1 MLSFEMF
8 PELNNILTQLL
19 KHVKQGK
26 AVLLCDK
33 LTDGTF
39 LVHHFLS
46 FYLKG
51 GCKVCFLGLVQSFNH
66 YNLVAQKLGVH
77 LSAAR
82 EKGQLV
88 FLEGLRSSLDLILN
102 NGQESASQIPSPL
115 QFLSSPNASLQCLY
129 DFVRVSLQETS
140 ETTWRF
146 PVLIID
152 DLSVLLSLGV
162 SPVNI
167 MNFLH
172 YCRATVCSKFMGNIV
187 TLVHN
192 TEDLED
198 EENNFVVK
206 SLSHQCHMILQV
218 EGLTTG
224 YCKDIHGQLT
234 VTCRSPSPVKS
245 EKNVNKIFQY
255 KIQDKNVTFFARG
268 TSSAVL

>member
-1 MLSFEMF
+1 MF
-8 PELNNILTQLL
+8 PELNDILGTTPETCE
-19 KHVKQGK
+19 QGK

-33 LTDGTF
+33 QTDGSF

-51 GCKVCFLGLVQSFNH
+51 NCKVCFLGLVQSFNH
-66 YNLVAQKLGVH
+66 YSLVAQKLGIQ
-77 LSAAR
+77 LSTAR

-88 FLEGLRSSLDLILN
+88 FLEGLRSSLDSVLTE
-102 NGQESASQIPSPL
+102 QQDSRSPTL
-115 QFLSSPNASLQCLY
+115 SPFEFLSSPDTSLNCLY
-129 DFVRVSLQETS
+129 EFVRVSLS
-140 ETTWRF
+140 ETNESTWKF

-162 SPVNI
+162 SAVNI
-167 MNFLH
+167 LNFMH
-172 YCRATVCSKFMGNIV
+172 YCRATICSKFMGNIV
-187 TLVHN
+187 MLVHN

-206 SLSHQCHMILQV
+206 SLSHQCHLILQV

-234 VTCRSPSPVKS
+234 MTYRSPSPVKT
-245 EKNVNKIFQY
+245 ERNITKIFQY
-255 KIQDKNVTFFARG
+255 KIQDKNVNFFARG
-268 TSSAVL
+268 TSSSVL

>member
-1 MLSFEMF
+1 MF
-8 PELNNILTQLL
+8 PELNNILNSTPETCE
-19 KHVKQGK
+19 QGK
-26 AVLLCDK
+26 VVLLCDK

-102 NGQESASQIPSPL
+102 DGQESTQQILSPL

-140 ETTWRF
+140 ETPWRF

-172 YCRATVCSKFMGNIV
+172 YCRATVCSKFM
-187 TLVHN
+187 
-192 TEDLED
+192 
-198 EENNFVVK
+198 
-206 SLSHQCHMILQV
+206 V

-234 VTCRSPSPVKS
+234 MTCRSPSPVKS

>member
-1 MLSFEMF
+1 MF
-8 PELNNILTQLL
+8 PELNDILHSTPQTCQ
-19 KHVKQGK
+19 QGK

-33 LTDGTF
+33 QTDGSF

-46 FYLKG
+46 FYLRG

-88 FLEGLRSSLDLILN
+88 FLEGLRSSLDVILDD
-102 NGQESASQIPSPL
+102 GQGSTPQTPSPF

-129 DFVRVSLQETS
+129 DFVRTSLLETS
-140 ETTWRF
+140 ETTWKF

-167 MNFLH
+167 MNFMH
-172 YCRATVCSKFMGNIV
+172 YCRATICSKFLGNIV

-198 EENNFVVK
+198 EENNIVVK
-206 SLSHQCHMILQV
+206 SLSHQCHLILQA
-218 EGLTTG
+218 EGLPTG
-224 YCKDIHGQLT
+224 YCKDIHGQLKM
-234 VTCRSPSPVKS
+234 TCRSPSPVKS
-245 EKNVNKIFQY
+245 EKNVTQVFQY

-268 TSSAVL
+268 TSAAML

>member
-1 MLSFEMF
+1 MF
-8 PELNNILTQLL
+8 PELNNILNSTPETCE
-19 KHVKQGK
+19 QGK
-26 AVLLCDK
+26 AVLLSDK
-33 LTDGTF
+33 QTDGSF

-66 YNLVAQKLGVH
+66 YSLVAQKLGVN

-88 FLEGLRSSLDLILN
+88 FLEALRSSVDFMLGDRQDSTPHTL
-102 NGQESASQIPSPL
+102 SPL
-115 QFLSSPNASLQCLY
+115 QFLSSPNASLQPLY
-129 DFVRVSLQETS
+129 EFICISLLETS
-140 ETTWRF
+140 KTTWKF

-162 SPVNI
+162 STVNI
-167 MNFLH
+167 LNFMH
-172 YCRATVCSKFMGNIV
+172 YCRATVCSKLMGN
-187 TLVHN
+187 LVMMVHD

-206 SLSHQCHMILQV
+206 SLSHQCHLILQV

-224 YCKDIHGQLT
+224 YCKDIHGQLKMA
-234 VTCRSPSPVKS
+234 CRSPSPVKS
-245 EKNVNKIFQY
+245 EKNVTKIFQY